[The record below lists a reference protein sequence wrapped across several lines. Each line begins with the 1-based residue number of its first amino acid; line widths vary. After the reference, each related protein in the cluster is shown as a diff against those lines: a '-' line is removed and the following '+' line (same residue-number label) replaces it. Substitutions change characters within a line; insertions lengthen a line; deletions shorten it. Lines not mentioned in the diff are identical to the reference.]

1 MIQAKITKNFDLR
14 KIKLDIH
21 RELNQ
26 GIDIIADNIS
36 EGIDRGG
43 QFGKRFKDI
52 KKETGNR
59 KGHFQPLID
68 TGLLKDES
76 RMVKGKATSAKQ
88 EATLLP
94 APEREDISFWH
105 NTGAKPNPQREHWGI
120 STRADDK
127 IDKIID
133 KAVRKNIDRT
143 RRARIA

>member
-43 QFGKRFKDI
+43 QFGKRF
-52 KKETGNR
+52 
-59 KGHFQPLID
+59 
-68 TGLLKDES
+68 
-76 RMVKGKATSAKQ
+76 
-88 EATLLP
+88 